1 MSKFRCEVD
10 VSFNSEADAIAFF
23 NLVESWKDKVAPA
36 TESHGPQDIAII
48 TRARYHEC
56 FHDEVPPKPCGAYVD
71 VDFSDPVVV
80 EHKTTDDKVMVV
92 SADNTKA
99 YTKTELS
106 SDVGKIDAAEIKP

>member
-10 VSFNSEADAIAFF
+10 VSFNNETDAIAFF

-48 TRARYHEC
+48 TKARYHEC
-56 FHDEVPPKPCGAYVD
+56 FHDEVPPKPCGGYID
-71 VDFSDPVVV
+71 VDFNDAKIT
-80 EHKTTDDKVMVV
+80 EYQTKLGQVMVV

-99 YTKTELS
+99 YTKAELT
-106 SDVGKIDAAEIKP
+106 SDVGKIDAAAIKP